1 MGRAGIAWAAAP
13 RVTRVVWLPGGT
25 TNLAVSSN
33 ERGGPYL
40 ATEERHGHVFGHTV
54 RHVVQSHLHL
64 IAHAGTVRLAHE
76 ATGCWREGELPNNQ
90 FCKIHHLHTQPS
102 ISPARAQGL
111 EGATATLGEMHS
123 ATSARAYSG
132 WPGPGGPG
140 GSRGPRNTRGRAILL
155 TLFLGLAR
163 QSLGNKK
170 VPLYPPCIMGY
181 HIPTSGGNC
190 TACAQGKF
198 GLGDYT

>member
-1 MGRAGIAWAAAP
+1 MFLAIPCDMSYSRICTSSPMLARCGLL
-13 RVTRVVWLPGGT
+13 TRPPML
-25 TNLAVSSN
+25 
-33 ERGGPYL
+33 ERDL
-40 ATEERHGHVFGHTV
+40 R
-54 RHVVQSHLHL
+54 
-64 IAHAGTVRLAHE
+64 
-76 ATGCWREGELPNNQ
+76 LPNNQ

-123 ATSARAYSG
+123 AVRSLASLCSADHETRPVRPVLAS
-132 WPGPGGPG
+132 P
-140 GSRGPRNTRGRAILL
+140 NTRGRRSAVFLL
-155 TLFLGLAR
+155 LFLGLAR